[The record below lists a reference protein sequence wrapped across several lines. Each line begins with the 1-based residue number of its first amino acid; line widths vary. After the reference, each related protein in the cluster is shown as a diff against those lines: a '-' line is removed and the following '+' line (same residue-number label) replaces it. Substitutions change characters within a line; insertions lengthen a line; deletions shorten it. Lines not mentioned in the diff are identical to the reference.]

1 MNPLDRFVTVIE
13 GEPLAST
20 EVIAKG
26 VRVQHKNVLALV
38 RRYAPELSGFGT
50 VAFQTRPRRAG
61 AHGGG
66 DVEYAM
72 LNEPQASALLTLM
85 RNSEKVVAF
94 KFKLIGEFY
103 RMRQALGQREHSL
116 WKQLQALIA
125 KEVESKVRARF
136 GSYLM
141 HERKRDIPYY
151 QQEHRRLETLIQP
164 PLLQ

>member
-38 RRYAPELSGFGT
+38 RSYAEPLAEFGEI
-50 VAFQTRPRRAG
+50 AFQTRLNRQGRPT
-61 AHGGG
+61 
-66 DVEYAM
+66 EYVM